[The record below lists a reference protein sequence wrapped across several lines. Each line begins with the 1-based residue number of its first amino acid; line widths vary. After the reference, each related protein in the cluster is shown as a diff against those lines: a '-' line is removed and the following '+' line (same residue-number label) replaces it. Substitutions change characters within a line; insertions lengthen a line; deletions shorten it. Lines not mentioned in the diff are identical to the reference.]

1 MKTEKQT
8 ITELITACLAQ
19 EQQIAYY
26 KNLLGKEISLKN
38 GLYYYVLTKGLLD
51 DYSLFSAALKNESNK
66 QIMYCVWNGLHRSLK
81 SKSRRKST

>member
-51 DYSLFSAALKNESNK
+51 
-66 QIMYCVWNGLHRSLK
+66 
-81 SKSRRKST
+81 